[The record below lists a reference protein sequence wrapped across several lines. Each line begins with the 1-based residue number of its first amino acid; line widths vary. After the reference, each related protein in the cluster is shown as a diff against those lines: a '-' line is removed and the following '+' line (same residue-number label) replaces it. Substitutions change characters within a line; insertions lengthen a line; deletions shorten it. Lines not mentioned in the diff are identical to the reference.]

1 VQGGFSYSTPEHS
14 PLRRA
19 LIRTVETIGG
29 QRRLARLYESRL
41 ARRLNGESF
50 YDTAIR
56 LMALDVQFNEE
67 ALARIPANGPV
78 IILANHPFGILDGIV
93 LTWLALKM
101 RLDIKVLAH
110 SVLLRVPE
118 THEHLLPVDFS
129 GTDLAVQTNLET
141 RSRSVDWLK
150 QGHAVGLFPGG
161 GVATSETW
169 AGKRALDLP
178 WAPFTAKLIRSS
190 GATVVPLHFSGQN
203 SRLFQIASHLSLTL
217 RTSLLM
223 HETARR
229 IGTRLDV
236 AIGEPIPPEELAA
249 FSDRS
254 LLLNELRR
262 RTTAL
267 GRDGRDD
274 WMRSGRMRMPKPLTD
289 RRTGSRLLRHG
300 DSDLQT

>member
-1 VQGGFSYSTPEHS
+1 
-14 PLRRA
+14 
-19 LIRTVETIGG
+19 VETIGG

-41 ARRLNGESF
+41 ARQLKGESF
-50 YDTAIR
+50 YDTAVR
-56 LMALDVQFNEE
+56 LLALDVRFDEK
-67 ALARIPANGPV
+67 ALARIPASGPV
-78 IILANHPFGILDGIV
+78 IIVANHPFGILDGVV
-93 LTWLALKM
+93 LTWLALKV
-101 RLDIKVLAH
+101 RPDIKVLAH

-129 GTDLAVQTNLET
+129 GTDQAVQTNLET
-141 RSRSVDWLK
+141 RSLSVDWLK

-161 GVATSETW
+161 GVATSETLT
-169 AGKRALDLP
+169 GKRALDLP

-229 IGTRLDV
+229 IGTRLEV
-236 AIGEPIPPEELAA
+236 AIGDPIGREELAT
-249 FSDRS
+249 FVDRS
-254 LLLNELRR
+254 VLMNELRR
-262 RTTAL
+262 RTAAL

-274 WMRSGRMRMPKPLTD
+274 WMRSGRMRMSKPARD
-289 RRTGSRLLRHG
+289 RNHGPRLLRYGHG
-300 DSDLQT
+300 DLQA